1 MKKKKITENQIDILN
16 SVGSEQKER
25 AKREK
30 NVILFR
36 VTMSTTATEEERTK
50 EDEKTICDILDEI
63 GISKAEQEL
72 ARIKRFKENPNKTA
86 TPAKPWPVRV
96 SFGATGAT
104 DIIVEEVL
112 KKAKVL
118 KDSRKY
124 KSVFFNKDL
133 TVPQIV
139 RLKQLIQT
147 KKDENS
153 KLDAIHIP

>member
-1 MKKKKITENQIDILN
+1 M
-16 SVGSEQKER
+16 
-25 AKREK
+25 
-30 NVILFR
+30 
-36 VTMSTTATEEERTK
+36 
-50 EDEKTICDILDEI
+50 
-63 GISKAEQEL
+63 
-72 ARIKRFKENPNKTA
+72 
-86 TPAKPWPVRV
+86 

-147 KKDENS
+147 RNDENS
-153 KLDAIHIP
+153 KLDAIHTAAKSKANYRYGIRNDMVVKVYFK